1 MEQPQSVDDRVA
13 EVERLEEERGNW
25 VARGD
30 ESVRNAVIFG
40 GVGLTF
46 LGVGITGIANVGETL
61 YAHTF
66 ISNEVAMIIGGTI
79 AAGVGG
85 ALSVFGMYSAIR
97 GAMAHHRKDELS
109 DSIEALG
116 QSPEYQAGAQ
126 SDDQRRYDTDVNP
139 A

>member
-46 LGVGITGIANVGETL
+46 FRCWYNW
-61 YAHTF
+61 
-66 ISNEVAMIIGGTI
+66 NC
-79 AAGVGG
+79 
-85 ALSVFGMYSAIR
+85 
-97 GAMAHHRKDELS
+97 
-109 DSIEALG
+109 
-116 QSPEYQAGAQ
+116 
-126 SDDQRRYDTDVNP
+126 
-139 A
+139 